1 MQCFIIYK
9 RNVSFVFKNDDLWK
23 NNGKENN
30 KDYTGNKD
38 TGYAKSKSVRVP
50 LQEVLQLIE
59 AFYYYFIKEL
69 PRKVLQSFGLTS
81 WATAIPNKINDCTVK
96 LNNKYVYLR
105 IHIDISFFIMQIAA
119 YIGILMMVFYL
130 RNSSEFSREKGFNS
144 SVTSVLESKNYIA
157 EDIYLR

>member
-59 AFYYYFIKEL
+59 ASSDEEDVSIQEFI
-69 PRKVLQSFGLTS
+69 PRGRPNCPPV
-81 WATAIPNKINDCTVK
+81 AIFTEE
-96 LNNKYVYLR
+96 
-105 IHIDISFFIMQIAA
+105 Q
-119 YIGILMMVFYL
+119 
-130 RNSSEFSREKGFNS
+130 E
-144 SVTSVLESKNYIA
+144 
-157 EDIYLR
+157 